1 MTRKQQL
8 TLAATIL
15 GSGIVI
21 LDGVVVNLALP
32 RIGLDLHASFSA
44 LQWIVDGYLLSL
56 SALIL
61 LGGSLGDIFGQR
73 RVYFTGLAGFGAA
86 SLLCG
91 LAPNQETLII
101 LRVVQGIF
109 GALLVPSGLAII
121 NTNFEPHMRA
131 AAIGRWTAFSAIV
144 TAAGPLLGGYLV
156 DVGSWRLIFFI
167 NVPLVLATLVMA
179 RAGMVEH
186 TGDRSRRVDWVGAT
200 LAMVGLGSLT
210 YALIEGPGSHWA
222 VGELTAITFGIG
234 IILGFGWYEKRHA
247 DPMLKLDLFKSRNF
261 LAANITTFSMYGA
274 LGGFLFSLAIY
285 LQTTAGYTT
294 LQAGASLLPITII
307 LFLVSS
313 RAGAWAGAHGPR
325 RLMTAGPL
333 LAGAGIAML
342 AVMGKSAPYFISV
355 FPGLALFALGLAL
368 TVAPLTATVMGSV
381 DTNDSGIASGVNNA
395 VSRVAGLFVIG
406 LLGLFGAAN
415 SYRFAAIL
423 CAVLAVLAGVIS
435 YLMVDDRQI
444 IRQSPRERT

>member
-1 MTRKQQL
+1 MTRKQLL
-8 TLAATIL
+8 TLAATII

-21 LDGVVVNLALP
+21 LDGTVVNLALP
-32 RIGLDLHASFSA
+32 RIGIDLHASFAA

-61 LGGSLGDIFGQR
+61 LGGSVGDIFGQR
-73 RVYFTGLAGFGAA
+73 RVYFTGLLGFGVA

-91 LAPNQETLII
+91 LAPTQETLII
-101 LRVVQGIF
+101 LRVIQGVF

-121 NTNFEPHMRA
+121 NTNFAPGMRA

-156 DVGSWRLIFFI
+156 DIGSWRLIFFI
-167 NVPLVLATLVMA
+167 NVPLVVVTLLMA

-186 TGDRSRRVDWVGAT
+186 TGDRNRRVDFGGAV
-200 LAMVGLGSLT
+200 LAMLSLGGLT
-210 YALIEGPGSHWA
+210 YGLIEGPVTHWA
-222 VGELTAITFGIG
+222 SRELAAIVLGAALLI
-234 IILGFGWYEKRHA
+234 GFGWYERRQS

-261 LAANITTFSMYGA
+261 LAANITTLAMYGA

-294 LQAGASLLPITII
+294 LQAGASLLPITIMM
-307 LFLVSS
+307 FFVAS
-313 RAGAWAGAHGPR
+313 RAGAWAGKYGPR
-325 RLMTAGPL
+325 RFMTVGPIL
-333 LAGAGIAML
+333 SGIGIAML
-342 AVMGKSAPYFISV
+342 SVMGKSAPYFISV
-355 FPGLALFALGLAL
+355 FPGIAIFAFGLAL

-381 DTNDSGIASGVNNA
+381 DTQDSGIASGVNNA

-406 LLGLFGAAN
+406 LLGLFGSAN

-423 CAVLAVLAGVIS
+423 CATLAVVAGFIS
-435 YLMVDDRQI
+435 FAMVDDRQI
-444 IRQSPRERT
+444 LQRNA